1 MGKSLK
7 ILIVEDQF
15 IEANHLRLMLK
26 KAGHTITGMARSVT
40 DAKYYLAQEKPEL
53 VLLDI
58 FLSGKGTGID
68 LAEILRE
75 DHIPFIYLSANSN
88 EEVLN
93 KAKSTHPYG
102 FLVKPFREKDLLIT
116 IEIAQYHQEFGLE
129 SSIRKEQLFQK
140 QLKVMVEKNGTWDDR
155 ILNITTALQSLI
167 SFDLVMAVFATEEK
181 IPYKALGYMRTGLH
195 EYQKIGMEE
204 LQNITALKESEIKEL
219 QRKSKIESESK
230 FAFYNDQDFNKVC
243 EKFPIKKLI
252 ANTMNMR
259 SNLVFPVPLALNG
272 NSGFY
277 LSFFSRQADNYSKSD
292 LIVCERLQ
300 ESLIYAIENI
310 LIREK
315 KSDQNVASKNQLAEN
330 KTKTSDFNGIIG
342 KSPLLL
348 KIFDHIIQVA
358 PVDTTVLITGESGTG
373 KESIASS
380 IQQLSNRKN
389 EPFVKI
395 NCSALPP
402 SLIESELFGHE
413 KGAFTG
419 ASEKRIGKFEQAN
432 NGTLFLDEI
441 GDMPLEMQAK
451 LLRAIQEKEIE
462 RVGGNLPIKVNVRI
476 IAATNCNLEKEV
488 ADGRFRLDL
497 YYRLNVFPIQ
507 LPPLRER
514 KEDIGMLARHFIA
527 VYSSKM
533 NKNVSE
539 ISETALKSLLT
550 YQWPGNIRELENLIE
565 RSILLAKTDTIEHI
579 PLPAFDES
587 KINTRSNEWF
597 FKTIQENEREHIVN
611 VLEKCNG
618 RIRGAGG
625 ASEILGLPPTTL
637 ASRMQ
642 KLGIKRS
649 HF

>member
-1 MGKSLK
+1 MGKPLK

-26 KAGHTITGMARSVT
+26 KAGHSITGMARSVA
-40 DAKYYLAQEKPEL
+40 DAKYYIAQERPEL

-58 FLSGKGTGID
+58 FLSGKETGID
-68 LAEILRE
+68 LAEILRQ

-102 FLVKPFREKDLLIT
+102 FLVKPFREKDLLVT
-116 IEIAQYHQEFGLE
+116 IEIAQYHQEHGVE

-140 QLKVMVEKNGTWDDR
+140 QLKIMSGKNGTWDER
-155 ILNITTALQSLI
+155 VLNITTALQSLI
-167 SFDLVMAVFATEEK
+167 SFDLVMAVFSADDK
-181 IPYKALGYMRTGLH
+181 IPHRALGYARTGLH

-204 LQNITALKESEIKEL
+204 LQNICALKESEVKEL
-219 QRKSKIESESK
+219 QQKSKIETE
-230 FAFYNDQDFNKVC
+230 FAFYNDQDFEKICN
-243 EKFPIKKLI
+243 KFPIKKVI
-252 ANTMNMR
+252 ANAMNMR
-259 SNLVFPVPLALNG
+259 SNLVLPVPLTLHENG
-272 NSGFY
+272 GFY
-277 LSFFSRQADNYSKSD
+277 LSFFSRQSNNYGKSD
-292 LIVCERLQ
+292 IILCERLQ
-300 ESLIYAIENI
+300 EPLIYAIENV
-310 LIREK
+310 LTRDK
-315 KSDQNVASKNQLAEN
+315 KLDQGIISKNAAIEKN
-330 KTKTSDFNGIIG
+330 TKVSGFEGIIG
-342 KSPLLL
+342 KSPILL
-348 KIFDHIIQVA
+348 KLFDHIIQVA
-358 PVDTTVLITGESGTG
+358 PADTTVLITGESGTG
-373 KESIASS
+373 KESIANS
-380 IQQLSNRKN
+380 IRQLSPRKN

-413 KGAFTG
+413 KGSFTG
-419 ASEKRIGKFEQAN
+419 ATERRIGKFELAN

-488 ADGRFRLDL
+488 AEGRFRLDL

-514 KEDIGMLARHFIA
+514 KEDIGLLARHFIA
-527 VYSSKM
+527 IYSARTG
-533 NKNVSE
+533 KNVTE
-539 ISETALKSLLT
+539 ISETALKSLLS

-579 PLPAFDES
+579 PLPVLDEI
-587 KINTRSNEWF
+587 KVNNTSTEWY
-597 FKTIQENEREHIVN
+597 FKTIQENEREHIIN

-618 RIRGAGG
+618 RIRGTGG

>member
-1 MGKSLK
+1 MGKALK

-26 KAGHTITGMARSVT
+26 KAGHSITGMARSVA
-40 DAKYYLAQEKPEL
+40 DAKYYIAQEKPEL

-58 FLSGKGTGID
+58 FLSGKETGID

-75 DHIPFIYLSANSN
+75 NHIPFIYLSANSN

-102 FLVKPFREKDLLIT
+102 FLVKPFREKDLLVT
-116 IEIAQYHQEFGLE
+116 IEIAQYHQEYGLE
-129 SSIRKEQLFQK
+129 SSIRKELLFQK
-140 QLKVMVEKNGTWDDR
+140 QLKIMSSKDGTWDDR
-155 ILNITTALQSLI
+155 VLKITTSLQSLI
-167 SFDLVMAVFATEEK
+167 SFDLVMAVFSSDDKT
-181 IPYKALGYMRTGLH
+181 PHRALGYARVGLH

-204 LQNITALKESEIKEL
+204 LQNICALKESEIKEL
-219 QRKSKIESESK
+219 QQKSKIETE
-230 FAFYNDQDFNKVC
+230 FAFYNDQDFRKIC
-243 EKFPIKKLI
+243 DKFPIKKVI
-252 ANTMNMR
+252 ANAMNMK
-259 SNLVFPVPLALNG
+259 SNFVFPVPLMLNEKG
-272 NSGFY
+272 GFY
-277 LSFFSRQADNYSKSD
+277 LSFFSRQPNNYSKSD
-292 LIVCERLQ
+292 VILCERLQ
-300 ESLIYAIENI
+300 EPLIYAIENI
-310 LIREK
+310 LTRDK
-315 KSDQNVASKNQLAEN
+315 RSDQKISPKNNTAE
-330 KTKTSDFNGIIG
+330 KTANPYGFEGIIG
-342 KSPLLL
+342 KSPILL
-348 KIFDHIIQVA
+348 KLFDHIIQVA
-358 PVDTTVLITGESGTG
+358 PADTTVLITGESGTG
-373 KESIASS
+373 KESIATS
-380 IQQLSNRKN
+380 IQQLSPRKN
-389 EPFVKI
+389 EPFIKI

-413 KGAFTG
+413 KGSFTG
-419 ASEKRIGKFEQAN
+419 ATDRRIGKFELAN

-451 LLRAIQEKEIE
+451 LLRAIQEKEVE
-462 RVGGNLPIKVNVRI
+462 RVGGNLPIKTNVRI

-488 ADGRFRLDL
+488 AEGRFRLDL

-514 KEDIGMLARHFIA
+514 KEDIGLLARHFIA
-527 VYSSKM
+527 IYSSKTG
-533 NKNVSE
+533 KNVTE
-539 ISETALKSLLT
+539 ISENALKSLLS

-579 PLPAFDES
+579 PLPVLDEI
-587 KINTRSNEWF
+587 KISNTSSQWY
-597 FKTIQENEREHIVN
+597 FKTIQENEREHIIN

>member
-1 MGKSLK
+1 MAKPLK

-15 IEANHLRLMLK
+15 VEANHLRLMLK
-26 KAGHTITGMARSVT
+26 KAGHTIIGMARSVS
-40 DAKYYLAQEKPEL
+40 DAKFYISLQKPEL

-58 FLSGKGTGID
+58 FLSGKETGID
-68 LAEILRE
+68 LAEILKE
-75 DHIPFIYLSANSN
+75 DNIPFIYLSANSN

-102 FLVKPFREKDLLIT
+102 FLVKPFREKDLLVT
-116 IEIAQYHQEFGLE
+116 IEIAEYHQEHGIE
-129 SSIRKEQLFQK
+129 SSIRKELLFQK
-140 QLKVMVEKNGTWDDR
+140 QLKTIITKKGTWDDR
-155 ILNITTALQSLI
+155 VLSIITSLQSLI
-167 SFDLVMAVFATEEK
+167 SFDLVMAVFYIDDK
-181 IPYKALGYMRTGLH
+181 LSSRVLGYARTGLH
-195 EYQKIGMEE
+195 EYQKIGIEE
-204 LQNITALKESEIKEL
+204 LQNITALKESEINEL
-219 QRKSKIESESK
+219 RNKSQVETE
-230 FAFYNDQDFNKVC
+230 ATFYNDEDFIKIC
-243 EKFPIKKLI
+243 DKTPIKKMI
-252 ANTMNMR
+252 ATSMNMK
-259 SNLVFPVPLALNG
+259 SNLMLPVPLSISEKGGL
-272 NSGFY
+272 Y
-277 LSFFSRQADNYSKSD
+277 LSFFSRQPNNYNKNH
-292 LIVCERLQ
+292 LTLCERLQ
-300 ESLIYAIENI
+300 EPLIFAIEN
-310 LIREK
+310 LISHDK
-315 KSDQNVASKNQLAEN
+315 KLDKKNSSSVSQ
-330 KTKTSDFNGIIG
+330 TKNTKVSGFESIVG
-342 KSPLLL
+342 KSPMLLRL
-348 KIFDHIIQVA
+348 FDHILQVA
-358 PVDTTVLITGESGTG
+358 PADTTVLITGESGTG
-373 KESIASS
+373 KESIAHS
-380 IQQLSNRKN
+380 IQQLSNRKE

-419 ASEKRIGKFEQAN
+419 AAERRIGKFEQAH

-514 KEDIGMLARHFIA
+514 KEDIGLLARHFIA
-527 VYSSKM
+527 VYSSKTG
-533 NKNVSE
+533 KNVKE
-539 ISETALKSLLT
+539 IAESALKSLLS

-565 RSILLAKTDTIEHI
+565 RSVLLAKTDTIEHI
-579 PLPAFDES
+579 PLPALDEIKVNNS
-587 KINTRSNEWF
+587 SNEWF
-597 FKTIQENEREHIVN
+597 FKTIQENEREHIIN

-618 RIRGAGG
+618 RIRGVGG

>member
-1 MGKSLK
+1 MAKPLK

-15 IEANHLRLMLK
+15 VEANHLRLMLK
-26 KAGHTITGMARSVT
+26 KAGHSITGMARSVS
-40 DAKYYLAQEKPEL
+40 DAKYYIAQEKPEL
-53 VLLDI
+53 VLVDI
-58 FLSGKGTGID
+58 FLLGKETGID
-68 LAEILRE
+68 LAEILKE
-75 DHIPFIYLSANSN
+75 DNIPFIYLSANSN

-93 KAKSTHPYG
+93 KAKLTHPYG
-102 FLVKPFREKDLLIT
+102 FLVKPFREKDLLVT
-116 IEIAQYHQEFGLE
+116 IEIAEYHQQHGIE
-129 SSIRKEQLFQK
+129 SSIRKELLFQK
-140 QLKVMVEKNGTWDDR
+140 QLKSIVKKSGTWDDR
-155 ILNITTALQSLI
+155 VLNIITSLQSLI
-167 SFDLVMAVFATEEK
+167 SFDLVMAVFYIDNK
-181 IPYKALGYMRTGLH
+181 LSNRVLGYARTGLQ
-195 EYQKIGMEE
+195 EYQKIGIEE
-204 LQNITALKESEIKEL
+204 LQNITALKESEINEL
-219 QRKSKIESESK
+219 RNKSKVETE
-230 FAFYNDQDFNKVC
+230 ATFYNDNDFVKIC
-243 EKFPIKKLI
+243 DKTPIKKMI
-252 ANTMNMR
+252 ANSMNMK
-259 SNLVFPVPLALNG
+259 SNLMLPVPLSIHENG
-272 NSGFY
+272 GLY
-277 LSFFSRQADNYSKSD
+277 LSFFSRQSINYDKNH
-292 LIVCERLQ
+292 LKLCERLQ
-300 ESLIYAIENI
+300 EPLIYAIEN
-310 LIREK
+310 LIRADK
-315 KSDQNVASKNQLAEN
+315 NLDQKNTAATN
-330 KTKTSDFNGIIG
+330 HSAGKNAKTSGFESIVG
-342 KSPLLL
+342 KSPILL
-348 KIFDHIIQVA
+348 KLFDHIVQVA
-358 PVDTTVLITGESGTG
+358 PADTTVLITGESGTG
-373 KESIASS
+373 KESIANS
-380 IQQLSNRKN
+380 IQQLSGRKN
-389 EPFVKI
+389 GPFVKI

-419 ASEKRIGKFEQAN
+419 AIEKRIGKFEQAN

-514 KEDIGMLARHFIA
+514 KEDIGLLARHFIA
-527 VYSSKM
+527 VYSAKTG
-533 NKNVSE
+533 KHVTE
-539 ISETALKSLLT
+539 ISETALKSLLA

-565 RSILLAKTDTIEHI
+565 RSILLAKTATIEHI
-579 PLPAFDES
+579 PLPTFDEI
-587 KINTRSNEWF
+587 KIINTSNEWY
-597 FKTIQENEREHIVN
+597 FKTIQENEREHIIN

>member
-1 MGKSLK
+1 MAKPLK

-15 IEANHLRLMLK
+15 VEANHLRLMLK
-26 KAGHTITGMARSVT
+26 KAGHSVIGMARSVP
-40 DAKYYLAQEKPEL
+40 DAKYYIAQEKPEL

-58 FLSGKGTGID
+58 YLSGKETGID
-68 LAEILRE
+68 LAEILKE
-75 DHIPFIYLSANSN
+75 DNIPFIYLSANSN

-102 FLVKPFREKDLLIT
+102 FLVKPFREKDLLVT
-116 IEIAQYHQEFGLE
+116 IEIAEYHQEHGIE
-129 SSIRKEQLFQK
+129 SSIRKELLFQK
-140 QLKVMVEKNGTWDDR
+140 QLKAIVKESGSWDSR
-155 ILNITTALQSLI
+155 VLNIITSLQSLI
-167 SFDLVMAVFATEEK
+167 SFDLVMAVFYMDNK
-181 IPYKALGYMRTGLH
+181 LSNKVLGYARTGLH
-195 EYQKIGMEE
+195 EYQKIGIEE
-204 LQNITALKESEIKEL
+204 LQNITALKESEINEI
-219 QRKSKIESESK
+219 RNKSKVETESI
-230 FAFYNDQDFNKVC
+230 FYNDQDFIKIC
-243 EKFPIKKLI
+243 DKTPIKKMI
-252 ANTMNMR
+252 ANSMNMK
-259 SNLVFPVPLALNG
+259 SNLMLPVPLSISENG
-272 NSGFY
+272 GLY
-277 LSFFSRQADNYSKSD
+277 LSFFSRQSHNYNKND
-292 LIVCERLQ
+292 LTLCERLQ
-300 ESLIYAIENI
+300 ESLIYAIEN
-310 LIREK
+310 LISHDKKKDQKNTAVNQNSEK
-315 KSDQNVASKNQLAEN
+315 NI
-330 KTKTSDFNGIIG
+330 KTPGFESIVG
-342 KSPLLL
+342 KSPALL
-348 KIFDHIIQVA
+348 KLFDHIMQVA
-358 PVDTTVLITGESGTG
+358 PADTTVLITGESGTG
-373 KESIASS
+373 KESIANS
-380 IQQLSNRKN
+380 IQQLSNRKK

-413 KGAFTG
+413 KGSFTG
-419 ASEKRIGKFEQAN
+419 ATERRIGKFEQAN

-462 RVGGNLPIKVNVRI
+462 RVGGNIPIKVNVRI

-514 KEDIGMLARHFIA
+514 KEDIGILARHFIT
-527 VYSSKM
+527 VYSAKTG
-533 NKNVSE
+533 KNVTE
-539 ISETALKSLLT
+539 IAESALKSLLS

-579 PLPAFDES
+579 PLPVIDA
-587 KINTRSNEWF
+587 KISNNANEWY
-597 FKTIQENEREHIVN
+597 FKTIQENEREHIIN

>member
-1 MGKSLK
+1 MAKPLK

-15 IEANHLRLMLK
+15 VEANHLRLMLK
-26 KAGHTITGMARSVT
+26 KAGHSIIGMARSVA
-40 DAKYYLAQEKPEL
+40 DAKYYIAQQRPEL

-58 FLSGKGTGID
+58 FLSGKETGID
-68 LAEILRE
+68 LAEILK
-75 DHIPFIYLSANSN
+75 DDNIPFIYLSANSN
-88 EEVLN
+88 EEVLS
-93 KAKSTHPYG
+93 KAKLTHPYG

-116 IEIAQYHQEFGLE
+116 IEIAEYHQEHGIE
-129 SSIRKEQLFQK
+129 SSIRKELLFQK
-140 QLKVMVEKNGTWDDR
+140 QLKTIITKNGTWDDR
-155 ILNITTALQSLI
+155 VLTIITALQSLI
-167 SFDLVMAVFATEEK
+167 SFDLVMAVFYIDDTLSNK
-181 IPYKALGYMRTGLH
+181 VLGYARTGLH
-195 EYQKIGMEE
+195 EYQKIGIEE
-204 LQNITALKESEIKEL
+204 LQNITALKESEINEL
-219 QRKSKIESESK
+219 RNKSKVETEA
-230 FAFYNDQDFNKVC
+230 AFYNDQDFIKIC
-243 EKFPIKKLI
+243 DKTPIKKMI
-252 ANTMNMR
+252 ANSMNMK
-259 SNLVFPVPLALNG
+259 SNLMLPIPLSRNENG
-272 NSGFY
+272 GLY
-277 LSFFSRQADNYSKSD
+277 LSFFSRQTNNYNKNHVT
-292 LIVCERLQ
+292 LCERLQ
-300 ESLIYAIENI
+300 EPLIYAIENLVSHDKKI
-310 LIREK
+310 DQKNSSAAHHKTEK
-315 KSDQNVASKNQLAEN
+315 NAKVTGFE
-330 KTKTSDFNGIIG
+330 TIVG
-342 KSPLLL
+342 KSPVLL
-348 KIFDHIIQVA
+348 KLFDHILQVA
-358 PVDTTVLITGESGTG
+358 PADTTVLITGESGTG
-373 KESIASS
+373 KESIAQS
-380 IQQLSNRKN
+380 IQQLSNRK
-389 EPFVKI
+389 EQPFVKI

-419 ASEKRIGKFEQAN
+419 AAERRIGKFEQAH

-514 KEDIGMLARHFIA
+514 KEDIGLLARHFIA
-527 VYSSKM
+527 VYSSKTG
-533 NKNVSE
+533 KKVTE
-539 ISETALKSLLT
+539 IAESALKSLLS

-565 RSILLAKTDTIEHI
+565 RSVLLAKTETIEHI
-579 PLPAFDES
+579 PLPAFDEI
-587 KINTRSNEWF
+587 KVNNNTNEWY
-597 FKTIQENEREHIVN
+597 FKTIQENEREHIIN

>member
-1 MGKSLK
+1 MGKALK

-26 KAGHTITGMARSVT
+26 KAGHSITGMARSVA
-40 DAKYYLAQEKPEL
+40 DAKYYIAQEKPEL

-58 FLSGKGTGID
+58 FLSGKETGID
-68 LAEILRE
+68 LAEILRH
-75 DHIPFIYLSANSN
+75 DNIPFIYLSANSN

-102 FLVKPFREKDLLIT
+102 FLVKPFREKDLLVT
-116 IEIAQYHQEFGLE
+116 IEIAQYHQEHGLE
-129 SSIRKEQLFQK
+129 SSIRKELLFQK
-140 QLKVMVEKNGTWDDR
+140 QLKIMASKNGTWDER
-155 ILNITTALQSLI
+155 VFNITTALQSLI
-167 SFDLVMAVFATEEK
+167 SFDLVMAVFSSDDK
-181 IPYKALGYMRTGLH
+181 VPHRALGYARVGLH

-204 LQNITALKESEIKEL
+204 LQNICALKESEVKEL
-219 QRKSKIESESK
+219 QKKSKIETE
-230 FAFYNDQDFNKVC
+230 FAFYNNQDFEKIC
-243 EKFPIKKLI
+243 DKFPIKKVI
-252 ANTMNMR
+252 ANAMNMK
-259 SNLVFPVPLALNG
+259 SNLVLPVPLTLNENG
-272 NSGFY
+272 GFY
-277 LSFFSRQADNYSKSD
+277 LSFFSRQANNYSKTD
-292 LIVCERLQ
+292 IILCERLQ
-300 ESLIYAIENI
+300 EPLIYTIENI
-310 LIREK
+310 LSRDK
-315 KSDQNVASKNQLAEN
+315 KSDQGIKPKSVLADKNL
-330 KTKTSDFNGIIG
+330 KTQGFDGIIG

-348 KIFDHIIQVA
+348 KLFDHIIQVA
-358 PVDTTVLITGESGTG
+358 PADTTVLITGESGTG
-373 KESIASS
+373 KESIAAS
-380 IQQLSNRKN
+380 IQQLSPRKN

-413 KGAFTG
+413 KGSFTG
-419 ASEKRIGKFEQAN
+419 ATEKRIGKFELAH

-462 RVGGNLPIKVNVRI
+462 RVGGNIPIKVNVRI

-488 ADGRFRLDL
+488 AEGRFRLDL

-514 KEDIGMLARHFIA
+514 KEDIGLIARHFIA
-527 VYSSKM
+527 VYSARIG
-533 NKNVSE
+533 KNVTE
-539 ISETALKSLLT
+539 ISETALKSLLS

-565 RSILLAKTDTIEHI
+565 RSILLAKTDTIVHI
-579 PLPAFDES
+579 PLPALDEI
-587 KINTRSNEWF
+587 KVNNTSSEWY
-597 FKTIQENEREHIVN
+597 FKTIQENEREHIIN